1 VRGLLL
7 DGSASRYSRWRT
19 GWGSIISGCSRSWA
33 LRQLAAEFPA
43 DTPLQDLIRLG
54 KIRWRIEHDYRELKT
69 GLGLDDYEGRTWKG
83 WHRHVTLVAAAHL
96 VPHDSASDQPKSD
109 RSGLSLYTVLR
120 ELQAQL
126 PTWTGHCP
134 PPATNPPPY
143 PPNKHY

>member
-1 VRGLLL
+1 LYVRGLLL

-83 WHRHVTLVAAAHL
+83 WHRHVTSPSWPPSTWFLTTLHLTSPKATGAA
-96 VPHDSASDQPKSD
+96 
-109 RSGLSLYTVLR
+109 
-120 ELQAQL
+120 
-126 PTWTGHCP
+126 
-134 PPATNPPPY
+134 
-143 PPNKHY
+143 